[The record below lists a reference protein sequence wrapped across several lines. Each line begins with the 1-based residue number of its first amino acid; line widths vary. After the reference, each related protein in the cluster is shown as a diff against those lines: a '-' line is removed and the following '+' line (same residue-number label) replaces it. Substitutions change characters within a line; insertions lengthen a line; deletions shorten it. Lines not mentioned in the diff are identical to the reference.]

1 MENTISTN
9 YVNVAVLVNGQRQ
22 PVYRRP
28 HDRQPFVAGVWG
40 ALFVLE
46 VRNCTGGRIE
56 VLSSVDG
63 RNTLHDE
70 PADMVQNRGMIIPA
84 YGSYQFAGWRIDDN
98 NSAAF
103 VFTDPTESVA
113 QMATGQASN
122 AGVFGF
128 AVYTERRIEQPV
140 YRTHVQNTGYEPL
153 TRSGPQSKGLEGLG
167 DMGTGIGDVRADHVE
182 RTSFIRAQSR
192 PAEIVTIQYRS
203 HEWLERNGIIAP
215 DEPNAFPGAQTG
227 YAQYLAK

>member
-1 MENTISTN
+1 MENTINSS
-9 YVNVAVLVNGQRQ
+9 YINVSVLVNEQRQ
-22 PVYRRP
+22 PIYRRQ
-28 HDRQPFVAGVWG
+28 HDRQAFIAGVWG
-40 ALFVLE
+40 APFVLE
-46 VRNCTGGRIE
+46 VRNCTPGRIE

-70 PADMVQNRGMIIPA
+70 PADVTQNRGMIINA
-84 YGSYQFAGWRIDDN
+84 YGSYRFAGWRIDDN

-103 VFTDPTESVA
+103 VFTDPAESVA
-113 QMATGQASN
+113 QMATGQACN

-128 AVYTERRIEQPV
+128 AVYTEQQIKWAEHV
-140 YRTHVQNTGYEPL
+140 YASSSYGAPL
-153 TRSGPQSKGLEGLG
+153 MRGAVSKGMDTG
-167 DMGTGIGDVRADHVE
+167 DMGTGIGDVRADHVG
-182 RTSFIRAQSR
+182 RTSFVRAQNR

-203 HEWLERNGIIAP
+203 LEWLERNGILTP